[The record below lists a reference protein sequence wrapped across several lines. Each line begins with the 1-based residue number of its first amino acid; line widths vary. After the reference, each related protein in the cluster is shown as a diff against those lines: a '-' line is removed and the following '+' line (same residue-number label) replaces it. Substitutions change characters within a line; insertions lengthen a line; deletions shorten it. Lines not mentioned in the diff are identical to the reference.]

1 MLMGEPTIKRLGS
14 FLRLLASDMDEL
26 TLAV

>member
-1 MLMGEPTIKRLGS
+1 MLQGEPTLKDCES
-14 FLRLLASDMDEL
+14 FLPLLASDMDEL